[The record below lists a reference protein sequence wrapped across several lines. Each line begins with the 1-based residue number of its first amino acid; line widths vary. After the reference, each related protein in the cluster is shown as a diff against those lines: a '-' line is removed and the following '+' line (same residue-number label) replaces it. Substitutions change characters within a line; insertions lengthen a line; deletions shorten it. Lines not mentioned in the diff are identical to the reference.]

1 MTTLFQTKI
10 INSYIIKLFLS
21 FCLLAFSY
29 ISPILAQKD
38 SVNSSNYLLIINSYT
53 EAAPWSFRM
62 ISAITEYAQNSPQLA
77 LYTEHMNMLMMDT
90 DSTLNEFR
98 QAVLEKYKRHSPR
111 MLILLGNSSMILRDD
126 FRKMWGNIPI
136 ILCAEEDYIGPKEFY
151 LQKKPIELTART
163 PIADMAQPY
172 NLTFLHSNFYIKEN
186 IDLICRMTPD
196 IKNFIFIGDE
206 RQNNQTYNM
215 VIKQEL
221 KKSHPDIN
229 YQFISPR
236 KMQTNHLLDT
246 LYTVDPKTTGILFSS
261 WFYKHTFAGNTSLV
275 TNSHLLVS
283 TTSAPLFSLGMMTIK
298 DNAGGIIGGYI
309 YDQHVYSQ
317 KIIQTIQSILNGKQ
331 ASEIPFYEPS
341 DAAPTINY
349 NVLLRKGMSPYLCPP
364 GTIFF
369 NKPPT
374 FWEQYGY
381 FILGTIVCFIL
392 LALFFQY
399 RISHLNKLKKIQQKE
414 IDTMTSY
421 KNLINNMP
429 ILYMQEELIMNE
441 EGTPIELVYRNVN
454 AHFEKSFFRKEDVV
468 GKKASEIFPESM
480 PEFLHFT
487 KMSLAEN
494 KAITFPYY
502 FKQID
507 TFYDV
512 VLKGTHHNNI
522 VDIFCLDSTE
532 LHKAQQKLSATN
544 NKLAMALDV
553 ANIVPWKWDLRS
565 KTILCDIN
573 RPIELSTNDKDV
585 NEEQLAVPDS
595 QYFSKIFK
603 EDRKRVEKAYDDL
616 IEGRSD
622 KVREEYRVINVQ
634 NNIHRIEWVE
644 AQAAVETR
652 DENGKPLT
660 LVGSSL
666 VITTRKKMEME
677 LTTARDRAEESNRL
691 KSAFLA
697 NMSHEIRTPLNA
709 IVGFSGILAS
719 TDEEEE
725 KQEYVSIIENNNTL
739 LLQLI
744 SDILDLSKIE
754 AGTLEF
760 QYSNIDLNKML
771 NELTSSLQLK
781 IKSEKVQ
788 LTCHLAEKNCFI
800 HTEKNRLSQLLINLI
815 SNAIKF
821 TTEGYIRFGYEL
833 RGKEIYFYVSDTGCG
848 IPKDKQKSIFG
859 RFVKLNSFEQG
870 TGLGL
875 SICQTLVE
883 HMGGTIGVDSEE
895 GKGSTFW
902 FTLPYKAAIAVEES
916 IKKEEIQP
924 ISIEKNKFTILIAED
939 NESNYKLFAS
949 ILKGEYQL
957 IHAWDGQE
965 AVEMFKQ
972 YNPQIILM
980 DINMPVMDGYEAT
993 KEIRKYSAKVPII
1006 AITAFAYASDE
1017 QRVMESGFDGYMP
1030 KPINA
1035 RLLKAQLTEIMQKRI
1050 ILL

>member
-151 LQKKPIELTART
+151 LQKKPVELTART

-833 RGKEIYFYVSDTGCG
+833 RGKEIYFYVIDTGCG

>member
-151 LQKKPIELTART
+151 LQKKPVELTART

-494 KAITFPYY
+494 KTITFPYY

-965 AVEMFKQ
+965 AVEMSKQ

>member
-151 LQKKPIELTART
+151 LQKKPVELTART

-494 KAITFPYY
+494 RAITFPYY
-502 FKQID
+502 FKRVD

-957 IHAWDGQE
+957 IHDWDGQE

>member
-151 LQKKPIELTART
+151 LQKKPVELTART

-709 IVGFSGILAS
+709 IVGFSDILAS

>member
-29 ISPILAQKD
+29 ISPILAQKN

-151 LQKKPIELTART
+151 LQKKPVELTART

-261 WFYKHTFAGNTSLV
+261 WFYKHTFAGDTSLV

>member
-38 SVNSSNYLLIINSYT
+38 SVNSSNYLLIVNSYT

-151 LQKKPIELTART
+151 LQKKPVELTART

-622 KVREEYRVINVQ
+622 KVKEEYRVINVQ

>member
-151 LQKKPIELTART
+151 LQKKPVELTART

-369 NKPPT
+369 NNPPT

>member
-98 QAVLEKYKRHSPR
+98 QTVLEKYKQHSPR

-151 LQKKPIELTART
+151 LQKKPVELTART

-859 RFVKLNSFEQG
+859 RFVKLSSFEQG

>member
-1 MTTLFQTKI
+1 MTTLFQTQI

-151 LQKKPIELTART
+151 LQKKPVELTART

-573 RPIELSTNDKDV
+573 RPIELSTNNKDV

-660 LVGSSL
+660 LVGSSQ

>member
-151 LQKKPIELTART
+151 LQKKPVELTART

-1035 RLLKAQLTEIMQKRI
+1035 HLLKAQLTEIMQKRI

>member
-151 LQKKPIELTART
+151 LQKKPVELTART

-644 AQAAVETR
+644 AQAAVEIR

>member
-1 MTTLFQTKI
+1 MTTLFQTQI

-151 LQKKPIELTART
+151 LQKKPVELTART

-957 IHAWDGQE
+957 IHDWDGQE

>member
-151 LQKKPIELTART
+151 LQKKPVELTART

-725 KQEYVSIIENNNTL
+725 KQEYVSIIENDNTL

>member
-1 MTTLFQTKI
+1 MTTLFQTQI

-151 LQKKPIELTART
+151 LQKKPVELTART

-660 LVGSSL
+660 LVGSSQ

>member
-98 QAVLEKYKRHSPR
+98 QTVLEKYKQHSPR

-151 LQKKPIELTART
+151 LQKKPVELTART

-221 KKSHPDIN
+221 KKSHPNIN

-512 VLKGTHHNNI
+512 VLKGTHHNNT

-573 RPIELSTNDKDV
+573 RPIELSTNDKNV

>member
-151 LQKKPIELTART
+151 LQKKPVELTART

-381 FILGTIVCFIL
+381 FILGTIFCFIL

>member
-98 QAVLEKYKRHSPR
+98 QTVLEKYKQHSPR

-151 LQKKPIELTART
+151 LQKKPVELTART
-163 PIADMAQPY
+163 PIADMAQSY

-221 KKSHPDIN
+221 KKSHPNIN

-512 VLKGTHHNNI
+512 VLKGTHHNNT

>member
-29 ISPILAQKD
+29 ISPILAQKN

-151 LQKKPIELTART
+151 LQKKPVELTART
-163 PIADMAQPY
+163 PIADMAQSY

>member
-151 LQKKPIELTART
+151 LQKKPVELTART

-660 LVGSSL
+660 LVASL

>member
-151 LQKKPIELTART
+151 LQKKPVELTART

-644 AQAAVETR
+644 AQAAVEPR

>member
-38 SVNSSNYLLIINSYT
+38 SVNSSNYLLIVNSYT

-151 LQKKPIELTART
+151 LQKKPVELTART

-309 YDQHVYSQ
+309 YDQHTYSQ

-494 KAITFPYY
+494 RAITFPYY
-502 FKQID
+502 FKRVD

-622 KVREEYRVINVQ
+622 KVKEEYRVINVQ

>member
-151 LQKKPIELTART
+151 LQKKPVELTART

-833 RGKEIYFYVSDTGCG
+833 RGKEIYFYVSDAGCG

>member
-98 QAVLEKYKRHSPR
+98 QTVLEKYKQHSPR

-151 LQKKPIELTART
+151 LQKKPVELTART

>member
-151 LQKKPIELTART
+151 LQKKPVELTART

-381 FILGTIVCFIL
+381 FILGTIACFIL

>member
-151 LQKKPIELTART
+151 LQKKPVELTART

-261 WFYKHTFAGNTSLV
+261 WFYKHTFAGDTSLV

-660 LVGSSL
+660 LVGSSQ

>member
-151 LQKKPIELTART
+151 LQKKPVELTART

-364 GTIFF
+364 GTIIF

>member
-98 QAVLEKYKRHSPR
+98 QTVLEKYKQHSPR

-151 LQKKPIELTART
+151 LQKKPVELTART

-298 DNAGGIIGGYI
+298 DNAGGIIGGCI
-309 YDQHVYSQ
+309 YDQHAYSQ

-341 DAAPTINY
+341 DPAPTINY

-788 LTCHLAEKNCFI
+788 LTCHPAEENCFI